1 MLTDMQEIHDTLWS
15 TIYKKGFKESY
26 EKGNYIQNYCI
37 GETHTYA
44 TTVQGKIFSWGLN
57 DKN

>member
-44 TTVQGKIFSWGLN
+44 TTV
-57 DKN
+57 